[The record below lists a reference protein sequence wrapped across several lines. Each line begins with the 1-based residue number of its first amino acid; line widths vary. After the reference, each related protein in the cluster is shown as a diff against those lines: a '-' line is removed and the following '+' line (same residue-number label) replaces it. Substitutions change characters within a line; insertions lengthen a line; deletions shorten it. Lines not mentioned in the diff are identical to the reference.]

1 MKVSNENTAPDENE
15 VLVPSAEVRTIVLGK
30 DSYEVSFLQK
40 PLSFFGK
47 LEVFSVLGA
56 ALDKAMSGPDGLTLG
71 ELFDGPASMGKELNK
86 QNFRDADT
94 FVKGV
99 AKLVQ
104 YAPDLLADLYLIFLS
119 VPRGERGIVKEMMER
134 PADEGGLSDEDGLG
148 ILETFVDQNWD
159 VMLDFFTS
167 KILPLVN
174 KINTK
179 VQESQPS
186 KPSKT
191 TRRTTPKQ

>member
-1 MKVSNENTAPDENE
+1 MVSNENTETTEDE
-15 VLVPSAEVRTIVLGK
+15 VLVPSVANRVVTFGT
-30 DSYEVSFLQK
+30 DGNEVSYVQK

-47 LEVFSVLGA
+47 IEVFSVLGS
-56 ALDKAMSGPDGLTLG
+56 ALDKAMSGPDGLTLNDVF
-71 ELFDGPASMGKELNK
+71 EGPTEGGISA
-86 QNFRDADT
+86 QRFRDADT

-104 YAPDLLADLYLIFLS
+104 YAPDLLEDLYTIFLG
-119 VPRGERGIVKEMMER
+119 VPRGERELVKFVMVR

-148 ILETFVDQNWD
+148 ILDTFVDQNWD

-167 KILPLVN
+167 RVMPLVN
-174 KINTK
+174 KVSTK

-186 KPSKT
+186 KPSKNTPRT
-191 TRRTTPKQ
+191 TRKR